1 MSKQEPIAIIGIGAL
16 VPDANNKEEFWQN
29 IISGKN
35 SITEV
40 PQTVWDSKLFY
51 SPDHFEEGKTYSK
64 IGAFLKDYKFN
75 SIKYRIPPAVGKQ
88 LDPAHCYAL
97 DVASQALEDSGYL
110 KKDFDRNHTA
120 VIVANSAGGPLNEY
134 SDMRIYEPLIWE
146 AFKKS
151 SVYNSLTPA
160 QSQELVNTTRD
171 ELNKFLPLTTEDTM
185 AAQLPNV
192 IAGRIANVFNLKGP
206 SFSVDAACASSLYAL
221 ACALDGLRSGK
232 FNMALCI
239 GSDAMMGPSQYIK
252 FAKIGALS
260 GDGSRPFDDKANGF
274 VMGEGAGALL
284 LKPLGKAQQDGDK
297 IYALINS
304 VGLSSD
310 GKGKG
315 ITAPNPEGQK
325 IAIKNAFD
333 GLDYGPQDISLMEA
347 HGTATKVGDAAEMAA
362 LNDFFKDVKT
372 EIALG
377 SVKSQIGH
385 TKANAGMAS
394 LIKVA
399 LALHNK
405 ILPPSINFEEPS
417 KSIDWQNSPFKVNT
431 KARAW
436 DTTKIRRANVSA
448 FGFGGQNAHAAL
460 EEYNAQRSY
469 TKTEV
474 KETQQIQNLP
484 TQAEEKM
491 NYQLLVEQEKLLGDM
506 LVFSAPTRQELFD
519 SLNKLSK
526 EITDDEFYLVKNAY
540 KNHTAPR
547 AQFAV
552 AINAESTAKLK
563 SKIAYFLEKAV
574 GGNIWEEQ
582 SLYLKMKGIYP
593 FHPTTQKP
601 KVCFMF
607 PGQGAQYVDMMKD
620 LASKYKIVRDTFE
633 EADKVS
639 MKLAGVFLTEV
650 IWSKPGEDKEK
661 LKEREEGIKRTEI
674 TQPAILT
681 ANVAMMRLLYQFGIK
696 PDVTMGHSLG
706 EYGAAVAAG
715 ILSFEDALKAVT
727 MRGSAMAG
735 LNTKDNGKM
744 AAVAAGADKVEPEL
758 RKISGYVAVANKNCP
773 TQTVIAGESK
783 SVDDAVTMFNNMGM
797 QAVVIPVSHA
807 FHSAIVR
814 PAAEGYRKFLDTLHF
829 NAPVLPI
836 TSNVSAD
843 FYPQDIQAI
852 KDTMVEQIMSSV
864 EWIKQVELA
873 YERGVRLFIEVGPKR
888 ILSAFVTNTLEG
900 KKDIRVLAS
909 NHPKRGG
916 ITEFN
921 DLMANLAAAGI
932 EVNWSKTDLEKDETL
947 YNPAF
952 VNAVMPQKAK
962 TVQVPVTTQAV
973 AENITL
979 ENVNCTLNLTRE
991 QAQNLL
997 QKLQE
1002 KLGTVTVASAAAPA
1016 VAPVAENKP
1025 EVKPEPKPE
1034 IKPEPKAEVK
1044 PLDEATVTK
1053 EVVTLISQKTGY
1065 PEDMLELDVDMEAEL
1080 GIDTVKQAEMFVL
1093 LQEKYGITSNTGLAL
1108 KDYPTIRH
1116 CVNYIMSNTSKEN
1129 NLPKQEKETSSSKEE
1144 DPFPKREEPKP
1155 VEQKEPEQVKT
1166 QAEQAVENP
1175 QVENPAEEMPAAQ
1188 EPEVKEQP
1196 ETETESASE
1205 QAKVEEQPEVKE
1217 EPKPEEPKENRSC
1230 RFLPALA
1237 DAPLAEEFTN
1247 NLSPKRTVLIFS
1259 DNASLTKA
1267 YSDVFKMEGLKT
1279 HIFTKLKT
1287 RGKNVSMISWD
1298 SLQETQTALETFAKE
1313 NQAPVQG
1320 IVYLLPCSLKKYDKK
1335 QSPTAEFEE
1344 YLRPLKSAVKI
1355 FEKDLQDKSNA
1366 NTFLATIFKGGGIPF
1381 ASKENPTNGAIL
1393 GTALCLKKELE
1404 GLRNKIIAFS
1414 EDTTPELM
1422 AQKTIFE
1429 ILKGDDRC
1437 LISYEKEN
1445 RATVFYMPYKFAEGQ
1460 VNSLEGKTLAFTG
1473 AATGLGAKLALKIAE
1488 RVKARFILM
1497 GETEKL
1503 ENSAYLATLN
1513 DEELKAEKAKIT
1525 QQLKTQNPN
1534 ITEEEIKQY
1543 LNQTD
1548 NSIIIYKNQQK
1559 LEALGSQSE
1568 YVNIDLTNAIK
1579 LREIIAKI
1587 RNRYGRA
1594 DALFQLSDLSKTGL
1608 ESTANI
1614 ISNFLNFNFVKDG
1627 GLYVFNTSPSGKFG
1641 DKGQS
1646 DILSAEGYLNQI
1658 AYTLNTLGYKAVNI
1672 ASPVFEDGSYLDL
1685 ILEEILHGNTPEVVL
1700 SETAVETDSDNQI
1713 RFDSEEQTEN
1723 IPEGPKTESETEPV
1737 TEQTT
1742 SAQEMAK
1749 EQPQETAEEEPIRE
1763 EISETFEQAPEQNLQ
1778 DEAAEE
1784 EPVEDSAQTQELP
1797 QEEQPAAA
1805 EQTAQEEQQ
1814 IQEEQ
1819 APQELF
1825 STEQAETPAQP
1836 EETVQ
1841 PQPEETVQSQAEE
1854 TPYTGH
1860 IKYSFA
1866 GGVVQQTDDAVVTEK
1881 LLTSEQPF
1889 LRDYVYKGTPYLPL
1903 SFALEGLGEISKI
1916 FNKQQPE
1923 GFEKVHLYMPVKLLR
1938 QNPIN
1943 IRFRANKTGQDKPD
1957 LEIESDF
1964 IGSKGVKV
1972 GNTRSHFTAEN
1983 LNNFSS
1989 SWDGVKNNI
1998 ALTDTLSISQEDTYK
2013 DYIQGPALQVLGGII
2028 KVDANSVLAL
2038 YKEPSDQVIQ
2048 GYNAASVTAPLFTE
2062 AMFQACAYRDYAV
2075 EGHATF
2081 PEYISKIKFY
2091 RQEQAK
2097 PQQLY
2102 VYAKYNDK
2110 TIEGKSSF
2118 DAFIFDK
2125 DFNLWAEIQNL
2136 QTSGSLGF

>member
-40 PQTVWDSKLFY
+40 PVSVWDPKLYY
-51 SPDHFEEGKTYSK
+51 SPDHSEEGKTYSK
-64 IGAFLKDYKFN
+64 IGAFLKNYKFN

-88 LDPAHCYAL
+88 LDPAHAYAL
-97 DVASQALEDSGYL
+97 DVAQQALEDSGYL

-134 SDMRIYEPLIWE
+134 SDMRVYEPLIWE

-151 SVYNSLTPA
+151 STYNGLTQA
-160 QSQELVNTTRD
+160 QSEELLNTTRD

-206 SFSVDAACASSLYAL
+206 SFSVDGACSSSLYAL
-221 ACALDGLRSGK
+221 ACALDGLWLGK
-232 FNMALCI
+232 FDMALCVAT
-239 GSDAMMGPSQYIK
+239 DAMMAPSQYVK

-260 GDGSRPFDDKANGF
+260 ADGSRPFDDKANGF
-274 VMGEGAGALL
+274 VMGEGAGAVL
-284 LKPLGKAQQDGDK
+284 LKPLSKAQKDGDK

-325 IAIKNAFD
+325 IAIQRAFEN
-333 GLDYGPQDISLMEA
+333 LDYGPQDISLMEA

-385 TKANAGMAS
+385 TKSNAGMAS

-399 LALHNK
+399 LALHNR

-436 DTTKIRRANVSA
+436 DTTKIRRANISA

-460 EEYNAQRSY
+460 EEYDSKRSY
-469 TKTEV
+469 TKTEI
-474 KETQQIQNLP
+474 KEAQQTQIQNLP
-484 TQAEEKM
+484 RQAEEKM

-519 SLNKLSK
+519 LLNKLSR
-526 EITDDEFYLVKNAY
+526 EITDDKFYLVQNAY

-547 AQFAV
+547 AEFAV
-552 AINAESTAKLK
+552 AINAEDTEKLK
-563 SKIAYFLEKAV
+563 TKIAYFLKKAE
-574 GGNIWEEQ
+574 GGNVWEEQ

-620 LASKYKIVRDTFE
+620 IASKYKIVRDTFE
-633 EADKVS
+633 EADKIS
-639 MKLAGVFLTEV
+639 MKLAGVSLTEV

-661 LKEREEGIKRTEI
+661 LQEREEGIKRTEI

-735 LNTKDNGKM
+735 LETKDNGKM
-744 AAVAAGADKVEPEL
+744 AAVAASADKVEPEL
-758 RKISGYVAVANKNCP
+758 KKISGYVAVANKNCP

-843 FYPQDIQAI
+843 FYPQDVKAI

-888 ILSAFVTNTLEG
+888 ILSAFVINTLTD

-921 DLMANLAAAGI
+921 DLMANLVAAGI
-932 EVNWSKTDLEKDETL
+932 EVDWSKTDLEKGETL

-952 VNAVMPQKAK
+952 VEAVMPQKAK
-962 TVQVPVTTQAV
+962 PVQVPVTTQISAG
-973 AENITL
+973 NITL
-979 ENVNCTLNLTRE
+979 ENINCTLNLTVQ
-991 QAQNLL
+991 QAQDLL

-1002 KLGTVTVASAAAPA
+1002 KLGAPA
-1016 VAPVAENKP
+1016 VTAVNKTETAETKPEQKPEVKPEAKPVESKP

-1034 IKPEPKAEVK
+1034 IKP
-1044 PLDEATVTK
+1044 LDEATVTK
-1053 EVVTLISQKTGY
+1053 EVIKLMAEKTGY
-1065 PEDMLELDVDMEAEL
+1065 PEEMLELDVDMEAEL
-1080 GIDTVKQAEMFVL
+1080 GIDTVKQAEMLVL
-1093 LQEKYGITSNTGLAL
+1093 LQEKYGITSNNGLAL

-1116 CVNYIMSNTSKEN
+1116 CIRYIMSNTSKEN
-1129 NLPKQEKETSSSKEE
+1129 NAPKQEKETSSAKAE
-1144 DPFPKREEPKP
+1144 DPFPKREEEPKA
-1155 VEQKEPEQVKT
+1155 VEQATQEQAPQPEPQKEEAAPVAPVAEEPKVEEKSAQTPAPETAQGQETV
-1166 QAEQAVENP
+1166 QENAAENAQAVE
-1175 QVENPAEEMPAAQ
+1175 QENT
-1188 EPEVKEQP
+1188 KF
-1196 ETETESASE
+1196 
-1205 QAKVEEQPEVKE
+1205 
-1217 EPKPEEPKENRSC
+1217 
-1230 RFLPALA
+1230 RFLPVQAE
-1237 DAPLAEEFTN
+1237 APLAEESRY

-1259 DNASLTKA
+1259 DNAALTKA
-1267 YSDVFKMEGLKT
+1267 YSDAFKMEGLKV

-1287 RGKNVSMISWD
+1287 RGKNVSMISWE
-1298 SLQETQTALETFAKE
+1298 SLQETQTALETFARE

-1335 QSPTAEFEE
+1335 QNPVLEFEE
-1344 YLRPLKSAVKI
+1344 YLRPLKLAVKI

-1366 NTFLATIFKGGGIPF
+1366 DTFLATIFESGGIPF
-1381 ASKENPTNGAIL
+1381 ATKDNPTNGAVL
-1393 GTALCLKKELE
+1393 GTALCLKRDFA

-1422 AQKTIFE
+1422 AQKTLLE

-1437 LISYEKEN
+1437 LISYEQEN
-1445 RATVFYMPYKFAEGQ
+1445 RTTVLYQPFKFAEGQ
-1460 VNSLEGKTLAFTG
+1460 EYSLEGKTLAFTG
-1473 AATGLGAKLALKIAE
+1473 AATGLGAKLALKIAGKF
-1488 RVKARFILM
+1488 KARFILL
-1497 GETEKL
+1497 GEEEKL
-1503 ENSAYLATLN
+1503 ENSSYLATLN
-1513 DEELKAEKAKIT
+1513 EEELKAEKAKLS
-1525 QQLKTQNPN
+1525 QQLKTQDPN
-1534 ITEEEIKQY
+1534 ITDEQIKQY
-1543 LNQTD
+1543 FAKID

-1568 YVNIDLTNAIK
+1568 YVNIDLANSIK

-1594 DALFQLSDLSKTGL
+1594 DALFQLSDLCKNGL
-1608 ESTANI
+1608 ESSANI
-1614 ISNFLNFNFVKDG
+1614 ISNFLNFNFVKEG
-1627 GLYVFNTSPSGKFG
+1627 GVYFFNTSLESKFG
-1641 DKGQS
+1641 IQGQS
-1646 DILSAEGYLNQI
+1646 DVASAENYLNQL

-1672 ASPVFEDGSYLDL
+1672 ASPLFEDETYLDL
-1685 ILEEILHGNTPEVVL
+1685 ILDEILCGRATEVVL
-1700 SETAVETDSDNQI
+1700 TKKTVQFDSDKQI
-1713 RFDSEEQTEN
+1713 RFDCEEQTEYA
-1723 IPEGPKTESETEPV
+1723 EETKTETEIAAEQEETLVEESPI
-1737 TEQTT
+1737 
-1742 SAQEMAK
+1742 
-1749 EQPQETAEEEPIRE
+1749 QETPEEITEVTQAPAPAEEEQPSQEPIE
-1763 EISETFEQAPEQNLQ
+1763 EIQPAQEQ
-1778 DEAAEE
+1778 
-1784 EPVEDSAQTQELP
+1784 EPA
-1797 QEEQPAAA
+1797 EEQPIQ
-1805 EQTAQEEQQ
+1805 EQEF

-1819 APQELF
+1819 SSQDSVKADTVQE
-1825 STEQAETPAQP
+1825 TEQAAELIETPIPAGQP
-1836 EETVQ
+1836 VQEQEPLETEQ
-1841 PQPEETVQSQAEE
+1841 TKQTEQTEQS
-1854 TPYTGH
+1854 
-1860 IKYSFA
+1860 KYSFA
-1866 GGVVQQTDDAVVTEK
+1866 GSVAEQTENAVVTEK
-1881 LLTSEQPF
+1881 LFTPEQPSL
-1889 LRDYVYKGTPYLPL
+1889 LRDYSIGKIPCLPFSFGVEGISEIYKILT
-1903 SFALEGLGEISKI
+1903 A
-1916 FNKQQPE
+1916 QQPI
-1923 GFEKVHLYMPVKLLR
+1923 GFGNVHLSMPMRLLR

-1943 IRFRANKTGQDKPD
+1943 VRLKANRNGDKTV

-1972 GNTRSHFTAEN
+1972 GDTRCHFSAEG
-1983 LNNFSS
+1983 LKDFES
-1989 SWDGVKNNI
+1989 SWESVKNNI
-1998 ALTDTLSISQEDTYK
+1998 ALTDTFAVPQEETYSNFF
-2013 DYIQGPALQVLGGII
+2013 QGQALQVLGGIL

-2038 YKEPSDQVIQ
+2038 YKEPADQVLQ
-2048 GYNAASVTAPLFTE
+2048 EYNAASLTAPLLTE
-2062 AMFQACAYRDYAV
+2062 AMAQACAYRDYAV
-2075 EGHATF
+2075 EGYATL
-2081 PEYISKIKFY
+2081 PEHISEIRFY
-2091 RQEQAK
+2091 QQGQAK
-2097 PQQLY
+2097 PQELY
-2102 VYAKYNDK
+2102 VYAKYNEK
-2110 TIEGKSSF
+2110 TFEGNSSF

-2125 DFNLWAEIQNL
+2125 DFNLWAEIHDL
-2136 QTSGSLGF
+2136 RTGGGLGF